1 MPAASAGPPF
11 VTRWTRRPSSRSK
24 VTVTPG
30 GYGNALYITHDN
42 GYTSVH
48 GHLDRFFPEIEG
60 EVFMKNEAFM
70 DEVKVGFGVMVLGFL
85 RDLFTRIIRGLT
97 ILQNKLTDA
106 VEKRLLTGAVA

>member
-1 MPAASAGPPF
+1 MFFGGIIAPF
-11 VTRWTRRPSSRSK
+11 PSQKCAR
-24 VTVTPG
+24 
-30 GYGNALYITHDN
+30 Y
-42 GYTSVH
+42 
-48 GHLDRFFPEIEG
+48 RFFPEIEG